1 MLKLL
6 TIGTLGSALVCGMA
20 AAASA
25 QTMPPPNPPNIR
37 YILPG
42 AADSYAAES
51 SVLALSMADRT
62 NGAIRAA
69 SPRTREPATELIPAW
84 SATPAFADHALGLE
98 ILARNRA
105 QGRARPRCGS
115 AERDRT
121 GDRGRGLRRHPPGSF
136 GHGAGFGQHHRLA
149 TNFQLQII
157 EQHGVDSAMYSP
169 YAMNICSRKIELSS

>member
-62 NGAIRAA
+62 NGA
-69 SPRTREPATELIPAW
+69 TELIPAW

-105 QGRARPRCGS
+105 RGRARPRCGS

-157 EQHGVDSAMYSP
+157 AQHGVDSAMYSS
-169 YAMNICSRKIELSS
+169 YVMNIGSRKIELSS

>member
-69 SPRTREPATELIPAW
+69 SPTTEPATELIPAW

-98 ILARNRA
+98 NLGAKSSPRSSTAALWVSRAGSDRRSQARSPASPARKFRSRRRLRTTSSPRDEFPAPNNRA
-105 QGRARPRCGS
+105 AR
-115 AERDRT
+115 
-121 GDRGRGLRRHPPGSF
+121 RRF
-136 GHGAGFGQHHRLA
+136 GYVFA
-149 TNFQLQII
+149 
-157 EQHGVDSAMYSP
+157 
-169 YAMNICSRKIELSS
+169 ICNEYRFKKN